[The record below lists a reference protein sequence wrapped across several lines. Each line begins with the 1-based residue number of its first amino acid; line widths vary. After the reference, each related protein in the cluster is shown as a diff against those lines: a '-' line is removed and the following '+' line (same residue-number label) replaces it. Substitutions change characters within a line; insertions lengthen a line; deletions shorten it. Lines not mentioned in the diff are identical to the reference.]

1 MAAKKKTARK
11 TSKKPASKAATK
23 TASQKVAKKAVAKK
37 APAKKT
43 PAKNTA
49 KNTAKKPAAVVIA
62 SITPTKDGA
71 SWTVKTNTGD
81 AIKLPTGAAQSA
93 GIKVGGA
100 WSPTVLGRVLEAQRD
115 QELFTKAM
123 AMLAKD
129 GKTSRAQLEKSL
141 GGDAGAKRA
150 VATLAKNGW
159 IA

>member
-11 TSKKPASKAATK
+11 TSKKPASKAASK
-23 TASQKVAKKAVAKK
+23 AANKAASKKVAKKAVAKK
-37 APAKKT
+37 A
-43 PAKNTA
+43 TA

-123 AMLAKD
+123 ALLAKD
-129 GKTSRAQLEKSL
+129 GKTSRAQL
-141 GGDAGAKRA
+141 
-150 VATLAKNGW
+150 
-159 IA
+159 

>member
-11 TSKKPASKAATK
+11 TSKKPASK
-23 TASQKVAKKAVAKK
+23 KVAKKAVAKK
-37 APAKKT
+37 ATAKKA

-49 KNTAKKPAAVVIA
+49 KNTAKKAAAVVIA

-123 AMLAKD
+123 ALLAKD

>member
-11 TSKKPASKAATK
+11 TSKK
-23 TASQKVAKKAVAKK
+23 VAKKTVAKKTLAKKTVAKK
-37 APAKKT
+37 APAKKAPAKRT
-43 PAKNTA
+43 PAK
-49 KNTAKKPAAVVIA
+49 KPTSVVIA

-123 AMLAKD
+123 ALLAKD